1 MPLLLTK
8 GLRGVAKAPLEVAK
22 LQTRETTRTR
32 ETIGTTDV
40 VLKRRSIIE
49 MIKTD
54 GEDQR
59 KELNRRETIEEEE
72 TILEATDGA
81 DRGLTSA
88 PQSAEVCW
96 PDRFSW
102 QICQKQKPLLC
113 GLRYLGITESR
124 PFAWYQELLLS
135 CKSTKF
141 KRQLVT
147 EHQL

>member
-113 GLRYLGITESR
+113 GLRYLGIMESR
-124 PFAWYQELLLS
+124 PFAWYQELLPS

-141 KRQLVT
+141 KRQLVM